1 MKFKANPR
9 TLIIGGLVLASAV
22 ILVRLTFFPT
32 KRIPQDFSEARIKGA
47 AIAKHIVDLS
57 NTNISGLEEIA
68 KYDKNGDVA
77 QALILIS
84 QQLLK
89 NRANQEEAVRLA
101 GQLEKMALSL
111 SSVKPA
117 KAQRLATAA
126 VTAEVALV
134 SRLVNYNDYLK
145 QLFEILRSK
154 FDGSVSYSN
163 GRVEELI
170 KKINEEMEVINDLDR
185 RFNEALWELDNL
197 DL

>member
-1 MKFKANPR
+1 MQFVYAD
-9 TLIIGGLVLASAV
+9 VLNENNDFEES
-22 ILVRLTFFPT
+22 VRIYRKLYSNDPSTELL
-32 KRIPQDFSEARIKGA
+32 KRIVTRMYESMKNKEVIEYLKE
-47 AIAKHIVDLS
+47 I
-57 NTNISGLEEIA
+57 EIA

-154 FDGSVSYSN
+154 FDGSASYSN